1 MNRMTRDSWAVV
13 EQVSRAVAERA
24 ITEREACVEV
34 WARTGSHPRTVVRAI
49 REGVRRLGEGR
60 PLREGRRN

>member
-1 MNRMTRDSWAVV
+1 MTRESWSVV

-34 WARTGSHPRTVVRAI
+34 WARTGRDPRSVVRAI
-49 REGVRRLGEGR
+49 REGVRRLAEIDRRSVR
-60 PLREGRRN
+60 PARRN

>member
-1 MNRMTRDSWAVV
+1 MSRESWVVV

-34 WARTGSHPRTVVRAI
+34 WARTGTDPRSVVRAV
-49 REGVRRLGEGR
+49 REGVRRLGQEGR
-60 PLREGRRN
+60 SGREARRN